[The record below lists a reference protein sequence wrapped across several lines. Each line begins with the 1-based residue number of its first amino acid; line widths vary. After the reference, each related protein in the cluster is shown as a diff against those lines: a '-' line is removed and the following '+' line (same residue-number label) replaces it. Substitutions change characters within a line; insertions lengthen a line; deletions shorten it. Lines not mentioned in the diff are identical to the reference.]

1 MVLTRPAPGIDVHS
15 WTADHIRSW
24 ISKSSLISKHSSWSE
39 YHMSPLPISFFVTQ
53 RCDLST
59 TVKKT
64 RIFIFFPSCVQ
75 IINSSCSRIIV
86 NMNHE
91 SFKLLLMTL
100 MMIKL
105 YKITVF
111 TKNTISFYRNNNKK
125 IVIFCRKLRF
135 CFTQKKSTVASSNR
149 QIRSKKHSRRICVG
163 ELRRCNR
170 HFCIFLWRVR
180 LYENVET

>member
-1 MVLTRPAPGIDVHS
+1 MYILGRLTTFVREYPNRHLSQNTLPDLNTTCHPYLY
-15 WTADHIRSW
+15 RF
-24 ISKSSLISKHSSWSE
+24 SSPNDL
-39 YHMSPLPISFFVTQ
+39 
-53 RCDLST
+53 CDLST

-111 TKNTISFYRNNNKK
+111 TKNTISFYRKNNKK

-135 CFTQKKSTVASSNR
+135 CFTQNFNSCVVKSTNSF
-149 QIRSKKHSRRICVG
+149 KTTFKEDKCG
-163 ELRRCNR
+163 
-170 HFCIFLWRVR
+170 
-180 LYENVET
+180 

>member
-1 MVLTRPAPGIDVHS
+1 MYILGRLTTFVREYPNRHLSQNILPDLNTTCHPYLY
-15 WTADHIRSW
+15 RF
-24 ISKSSLISKHSSWSE
+24 SS
-39 YHMSPLPISFFVTQ
+39 PQ

-75 IINSSCSRIIV
+75 IINSSCSRLIV

-111 TKNTISFYRNNNKK
+111 TKNTISFYRKNNKK
-125 IVIFCRKLRF
+125 IVIFL
-135 CFTQKKSTVASSNR
+135 
-149 QIRSKKHSRRICVG
+149 SKIA
-163 ELRRCNR
+163 
-170 HFCIFLWRVR
+170 FLFHAK
-180 LYENVET
+180 N

>member
-1 MVLTRPAPGIDVHS
+1 
-15 WTADHIRSW
+15 
-24 ISKSSLISKHSSWSE
+24 
-39 YHMSPLPISFFVTQ
+39 MSPLPISFFGTQ

-111 TKNTISFYRNNNKK
+111 TKNTISFYRKNNKK

-135 CFTQKKSTVASSNR
+135 CFTQNFNSCVVNSTDL
-149 QIRSKKHSRRICVG
+149 SKIISKEDMCGRIT
-163 ELRRCNR
+163 EAQSA
-170 HFCIFLWRVR
+170 I
-180 LYENVET
+180 LYLFVTR